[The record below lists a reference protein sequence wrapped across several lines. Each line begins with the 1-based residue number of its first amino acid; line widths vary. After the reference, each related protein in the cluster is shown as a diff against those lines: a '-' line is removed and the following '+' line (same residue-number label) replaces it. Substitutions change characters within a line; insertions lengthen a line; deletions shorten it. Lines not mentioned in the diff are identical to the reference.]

1 MSAIDALRN
10 GDLSKALAD
19 LQSEVRA
26 SPDDPRHRV
35 FLFQLLSVLGQWD
48 RALSQ
53 LDVVLSLDP
62 AAVAMVKTYE
72 AVLQCEV
79 YRQGVFAGE
88 RSPLILGEAEPWIA
102 ELVEALRLSAKGDH
116 DAARRLRE
124 HAYEEAPTSPGS
136 LSSAEGAGDTAIAK
150 ESSFEWVADADSRL
164 GPLLEVI
171 VNGRYYWLPFHRIR
185 QINID
190 PPEDLRDL
198 VWLPARFLLAN
209 EGETVGMIPTRYAGS
224 EAHEDSQIRL
234 GRKTEWLEPIEG
246 AYEGLG
252 QRILT
257 TDLGEYGLMNLRQLR
272 FTG

>member
-19 LQSEVRA
+19 LQSDVRA

-48 RALSQ
+48 RALAQ

-88 RSPLILGEAEPWIA
+88 RSPLILGEAESWVA
-102 ELVEALRLSAKGDH
+102 EMVEAVRLSAKGDH
-116 DAARRLRE
+116 EAARRLRE
-124 HAYEEAPTSPGS
+124 HAYESAPPTAGS
-136 LSSAEGAGDTAIAK
+136 LSSADGPGDSAGAK
-150 ESSFEWVADADSRL
+150 EIGFEWVADADSRL

-171 VNGRYYWLPFHRIR
+171 VNGRYYWLPFHRVR

-209 EGETVGMIPTRYAGS
+209 EGEAVGMIPTRYAGS
-224 EAHEDSQIRL
+224 EARDDSQIRL
-234 GRKTEWLEPIEG
+234 GRKTEWLEPLEG
-246 AYEGLG
+246 TFEGLG

-257 TDLGEYGLMNLRQLR
+257 TDQGEYGLMNLRQLR
-272 FTG
+272 FAG

>member
-26 SPDDPRHRV
+26 APDDPRHRV

-48 RALSQ
+48 RALAQ

-88 RSPLILGEAEPWIA
+88 RSPLILGEAEPWVA
-102 ELVEALRLSAKGDH
+102 EMVEAVRLSAKGDH
-116 DAARRLRE
+116 EAARRLRE
-124 HAYEEAPTSPGS
+124 HAYESAPPSAGS
-136 LSSAEGAGDTAIAK
+136 LSSADDPGNSGGAK
-150 ESSFEWVADADSRL
+150 ETSFEWVADADSRL

-171 VNGRYYWLPFHRIR
+171 VNGRYYWLPFRRVR

-224 EAHEDSQIRL
+224 ETREDGQIRL
-234 GRKTEWLEPIEG
+234 GRKTEWLEPIAG
-246 AYEGLG
+246 AFEGLG

-257 TDLGEYGLMNLRQLR
+257 TDQGEYGLTSLRQLS
-272 FTG
+272 FAG